1 MVGILLLILKCIGF
15 FLAFLLVFLLLFLL
29 LLLFLPFRYRLRGQ
43 KEEEIMEG
51 MARISWGGFFLKAFV
66 NYDKEQGL
74 SYKIKILGLDILAFL
89 SRIGKRKEKKALSGK
104 EDKEIAK
111 QAKGQKEE
119 YSSDL
124 KETIPLQDSLEE
136 KPQSEEEGKEVLEE
150 TKSLKKEKKF
160 LGRFSKVKKEKKK
173 GKVKK
178 EKKKN
183 KVTLSQKIKDF
194 FGKLKSKKENLE
206 EKIHLFT
213 EKAVQIKEDLTSDE
227 FKSLWQLGKKELI
240 SLLRHIR
247 PRKIEGNLLF
257 GMENPADTGQLLGL
271 AAIFYP
277 YYQKSLSIFP
287 DFDKKILEGNLFI
300 KGRIQ
305 VYKFLLSAW
314 RLYRCKELRYLI
326 NKYGGK
332 KNGRK

>member
-89 SRIGKRKEKKALSGK
+89 SRMGKRKEKKALSGR
-104 EDKEIAK
+104 EDKERLEQEK
-111 QAKGQKEE
+111 GQAKESLPPSKEA
-119 YSSDL
+119 L
-124 KETIPLQDSLEE
+124 PLQDSLEE
-136 KPQSEEEGKEVLEE
+136 KPQSKEEEGKEVLEE
-150 TKSLKKEKKF
+150 TKGLKKETKI

-173 GKVKK
+173 GKAKK
-178 EKKKN
+178 EKKK
-183 KVTLSQKIKDF
+183 KVPLSQKIKDF
-194 FGKLKSKKENLE
+194 WGKLKSKKENLE

-213 EKAVQIKEDLTSDE
+213 EKAAQIKEDLTSDE